1 MNAYLP
7 FVIIGLVVGSI
18 YGLAGL
24 GLVLTYKT
32 SGIFNIGYGA
42 VACGAADIFYA
53 LWGQHGWPWW
63 WAGLVTLGVFAPVA
77 GCGLELVAR
86 SLDGASETLKVVS
99 TVGLILLVGAIASLW
114 FPQNPPTFNHFLP
127 QETVKFLGV
136 FITWEQI
143 IIFTFAIVAGGVL
156 FWFFRSVRSGI
167 LMRGIVDSHELIS
180 MGGDSPVR
188 VRRMAWIIGTVFASI
203 AGLFLAPALPLDGVS
218 LPILVFGSFGAAA
231 IGFFSNMPLTFA
243 GGLAIGIAGSFM
255 DKYAGS
261 FSWLSGLPPSL
272 PFIVLFVV
280 LIVTPR
286 ARLASRRIAPQLRVR
301 ATYHAPTRVRLG
313 AGVLAIAF
321 LAFIP
326 ALQTN
331 YLALWSGALINMI
344 LFLSLGLLVRNSGQI
359 SLCHLAFAAVGAAA
373 FGHFTSSF
381 GLPWLLSFILAA
393 LVAVPVGAIVA
404 IPAVRVSGVYLALA
418 TLGFALL
425 IQDVFYN
432 TGFMFG
438 QVSTGLAEP
447 RPNVSIGAWHLSSD
461 EGFYYVLLIITVL
474 VVATVAVIT
483 SGRLGRLLRGMSD
496 SQVALETRGTT
507 ASVLK
512 VIVFCITAAMASMA
526 GALTGMLYH
535 YGVPGS
541 FQAFGGLELVVL
553 VVIIQIGDPWYAV
566 IGAVLTTVL
575 PGYINAGGFTSYLNV
590 LFGISALAIA
600 INIKLAPGTPVKV
613 QAFLNRLG
621 GRESRPGTDAP
632 LTEPVTV
639 EPAAIEPAA
648 ASPAR
653 KESTGTG
660 LVVRELSVTYGGVTA
675 VDRASLTAPLGRIT
689 GLIGP
694 NGAGKTSLFN
704 ACSGLVDAGSGQ
716 VLLHDVDITRGGP
729 AYRARQG
736 LGRTFQRPEL
746 FNSLTVRQNVAYGC
760 EAPMAGANP
769 LTQLFDSRSGGRTIS
784 VATEEALEL
793 TGITGIADEQAGLLS
808 IGRRRLVDLA
818 IVLAGPFDV
827 LLLDEPS
834 SGLDAHETEMFGRI
848 LRTVVQTRGIGI
860 LLVEHDMTLV
870 REICDHV
877 YVLDFGT
884 MIFEGNPQEMQASP
898 VVRAAYLG
906 ETSLDE
912 AEATD
917 DAPSPH
923 PVVAPAASA
932 E

>member
-1 MNAYLP
+1 MNAFLP
-7 FVIIGLVVGSI
+7 FVVVGLVVGSI

-42 VACGAADIFYA
+42 VACGAAFIFYA
-53 LWGQHGWPWW
+53 LWGQHGWPWP
-63 WAGLVTLGVFAPVA
+63 WAALVTLGVFAPVA
-77 GCGLELVAR
+77 GCVLELVAR
-86 SLDGASETLKVVS
+86 SLHGASETLKVVS
-99 TVGLILLVGAIASLW
+99 TVGLILLAGAIASLW
-114 FPQNPPTFNHFLP
+114 FPDNPPTFNHFLS
-127 QETVKFLGV
+127 QGTVKLLGV
-136 FITWEQI
+136 YITWEQI
-143 IIFTFAIVAGGVL
+143 IIFLFAISASGVL
-156 FWFFRSVRSGI
+156 YWFFRSVRSGI
-167 LMRGIVDSHELIS
+167 LMRGIVDSHELVS
-180 MGGDSPVR
+180 MAGDSPSR
-188 VRRMAWIIGTVFASI
+188 VRRSAWIIGTVFASI
-203 AGLFLAPALPLDGVS
+203 AGLFLAPGLPLDGVS
-218 LPILVFGSFGAAA
+218 LTTLVFGAFGAAA
-231 IGFFSNMPLTFA
+231 IGFFSSLPLTFA
-243 GGLAIGIAGSFM
+243 GGLAIGIAGAFM

-261 FSWLSGLPPSL
+261 FSWMSGLPPSL

-286 ARLASRRIAPQLRVR
+286 ARLVSRRIAPQLRVR
-301 ATYHAPTRVRLG
+301 ATYHAPVPIRLG
-313 AGVLAIAF
+313 AGAIAIVL
-321 LAFIP
+321 LALIP
-326 ALQTN
+326 TLQSH
-331 YLALWSGALINMI
+331 YLALWSSALINII

-373 FGHFTSSF
+373 FGHFATSF
-381 GLPWLLSFILAA
+381 GLPWLLSFVLAA

-432 TGFMFG
+432 TNFMFG
-438 QVSTGLAEP
+438 QNSVGLAEP
-447 RPNVSIGAWHLSSD
+447 RPNVSLGGWHLSTD
-461 EGFYYVLLIITVL
+461 QGFYYVLLLITVL

-483 SGRLGRLLRGMSD
+483 SGRLGRLLKGMSD
-496 SQVALETRGTT
+496 SQLALETRGTT

-526 GALTGMLYH
+526 GALSGMLYH
-535 YGVPGS
+535 FGVPTS

-575 PGYINAGGFTSYLNV
+575 PGYINLGGFTSYLNV
-590 LFGISALAIA
+590 LFGVSALAIA
-600 INIKLAPGTPVKV
+600 INIQLAPGTPVKV
-613 QAFLNRLG
+613 QALLDRIG
-621 GRESRPGTDAP
+621 GRQSRPK
-632 LTEPVTV
+632 TEPQVTTPVVV
-639 EPAAIEPAA
+639 EPGAGA
-648 ASPAR
+648 ASMAR
-653 KESTGTG
+653 TASNGVG
-660 LVVRELSVTYGGVTA
+660 LVVRELSVTYGGVKA
-675 VDRASLTAPLGRIT
+675 VDRASLKAPLGRIT

-704 ACSGLVDAGSGQ
+704 ACSGLVDAASGH
-716 VLLHDVDITRGGP
+716 VLLHDADITRRSP
-729 AYRARQG
+729 PFRARQG

-769 LTQLFDSRSGGRTIS
+769 ITQLFDSRNGSRNIS

-793 TGITGIADEQAGLLS
+793 TGISSMSDEQAGLLS

-848 LRTVVQTRGIGI
+848 LQTVVETRGIGI

-877 YVLDFGT
+877 YVLDFGS
-884 MIFEGNPQEMQASP
+884 MIFEGSPHEMQTSDT
-898 VVRAAYLG
+898 VRAAYLG
-906 ETSLDE
+906 EISLDE
-912 AEATD
+912 AHTNDEI
-917 DAPSPH
+917 SP
-923 PVVAPAASA
+923 PRLIVAPAKTD

>member
-1 MNAYLP
+1 VNAFLP
-7 FVIIGLVVGSI
+7 FIVIGLVVGSV

-42 VACGAADIFYA
+42 VACGAAFIFYA
-53 LWGQHGWPWW
+53 LWGQHGWPWP
-63 WAGLVTLGVFAPVA
+63 WAALVTLGVFAPIA
-77 GCGLELVAR
+77 GCGLEMVAR

-99 TVGLILLVGAIASLW
+99 TVGLILIVGAIASLW
-114 FPQNPPTFNHFLP
+114 FPQNPPTFNHFLS
-127 QETVKFLGV
+127 QGTVKILGV

-143 IIFTFAIVAGGVL
+143 IIFVFAIAASGL
-156 FWFFRSVRSGI
+156 LYWFFRSVRSGI
-167 LMRGIVDSHELIS
+167 LMRGIVDSHELVS
-180 MGGDSPVR
+180 MAGDSPSR
-188 VRRMAWIIGTVFASI
+188 VRRSAWIIGTMFASI

-218 LPILVFGSFGAAA
+218 LTTLVFGAFGAAA

-243 GGLAIGIAGSFM
+243 GGLLIGIAGSFM

-261 FSWLSGLPPSL
+261 FSWMSGLPPSL

-286 ARLASRRIAPQLRVR
+286 ARLVSRRIAPQLRAR
-301 ATYHAPTRVRLG
+301 ATYHAPVRVRLG
-313 AGVLAIAF
+313 AGAIAIVL
-321 LAFIP
+321 LALVP
-326 ALQTN
+326 ALQSH
-331 YLALWSGALINMI
+331 YLALWSSALVNMI

-432 TGFMFG
+432 TNLMFG
-438 QVSTGLAEP
+438 QNSVGLAEP
-447 RPNVSIGAWHLSSD
+447 RPDVSIGGWHLASD
-461 EGFYYVLLIITVL
+461 QGFYFLLLLIAVL
-474 VVATVAVIT
+474 VVASVAVIT
-483 SGRLGRLLRGMSD
+483 RGRLGRLLKGLSD

-512 VIVFCITAAMASMA
+512 VIVFCVTAAMASMA
-526 GALTGMLYH
+526 GALSGMLFH

-541 FQAFGGLELVVL
+541 YQAFGGLQLVVL
-553 VVIIQIGDPWYAV
+553 VVIVQIGDPWYAV

-575 PGYINAGGFTSYLNV
+575 PGYINAGNFTSYLNL
-590 LFGISALAIA
+590 LFGISALIIA
-600 INIKLAPGTPVKV
+600 INVKLAPGTPLKV
-613 QAFLNRLG
+613 QAFLDRLG
-621 GRESRPGTDAP
+621 GRRPVPSAQALESAP
-632 LTEPVTV
+632 VETGKPVEAPV
-639 EPAAIEPAA
+639 LVRAD
-648 ASPAR
+648 SGR
-653 KESTGTG
+653 SG
-660 LVVRELSVTYGGVTA
+660 LAVRELSVTYGGVKA
-675 VDRASLTAPLGRIT
+675 VDRASLNAPMGRIT

-704 ACSGLVDAGSGQ
+704 ACSGLVDAASGH
-716 VLLHDVDITRGGP
+716 VLLHDTDITRGGP

-746 FNSLTVRQNVAYGC
+746 FNSLTVRQNVAFGC
-760 EAPMAGANP
+760 EGPMAGANP
-769 LTQLFDSRSGGRTIS
+769 LTQFFDSRAGSKRIS
-784 VATEEALEL
+784 AATDEALAL
-793 TGITGIADEQAGLLS
+793 TGIEGISDQQVGLLS
-808 IGRRRLVDLA
+808 IGKRRLVDLA

-834 SGLDAHETEMFGRI
+834 SGLDHHETETFGQV
-848 LRTVVQTRGIGI
+848 LSMVVETKGVGI

-870 REICDHV
+870 RAVCEHIF
-877 YVLDFGT
+877 VLDFGS
-884 MIFEGNPQEMQASP
+884 MIFEGSPEEMQASAA
-898 VVRAAYLG
+898 VRAAYLG

-912 AEATD
+912 DAATD
-917 DAPSPH
+917 EELSPR
-923 PVVAPAASA
+923 PIGTPAVSA

>member
-1 MNAYLP
+1 M
-7 FVIIGLVVGSI
+7 
-18 YGLAGL
+18 

-63 WAGLVTLGVFAPVA
+63 WAAVVTLGVFAPVA
-77 GCGLELVAR
+77 GCALELVAR

-136 FITWEQI
+136 YITWEQI
-143 IIFTFAIVAGGVL
+143 IIFTFAIVASGVL

-167 LMRGIVDSHELIS
+167 LMRGIVDSHELVS

-301 ATYHAPTRVRLG
+301 AVYHAPIRVRLG

-321 LAFIP
+321 LAFVP

-381 GLPWLLSFILAA
+381 GLPWLPSFILAA
-393 LVAVPVGAIVA
+393 LVAVPVGALVA

-432 TGFMFG
+432 TNFMFG
-438 QVSTGLAEP
+438 QNSVGLAEP
-447 RPNVSIGAWHLSSD
+447 RPDVSIGGWHLSSD
-461 EGFYYVLLIITVL
+461 QGFYYVLLIITVL

-483 SGRLGRLLRGMSD
+483 SGRLGRLLKGMSD

-575 PGYINAGGFTSYLNV
+575 PGYINLGGFTSYLNV

-600 INIKLAPGTPVKV
+600 INVKLAPGTPLKV

-621 GRESRPGTDAP
+621 GRETRPGREAVV
-632 LTEPVTV
+632 TEPVGVERVSV
-639 EPAAIEPAA
+639 EPANAGPANAGPAAA

-653 KESTGTG
+653 QEPTGAG
-660 LVVRELSVTYGGVTA
+660 LVVRELSVTYGGVKA

-769 LTQLFDSRSGGRTIS
+769 LTQLFDSRAGGRTIS

-793 TGITGIADEQAGLLS
+793 TGIAGIADEQAGLLS

-848 LRTVVQTRGIGI
+848 LRTVVESRGIGI

-877 YVLDFGT
+877 YVLDFGS
-884 MIFEGNPQEMQASP
+884 MIFEGNPQEMQASD

-912 AEATD
+912 VEANNGK
-917 DAPSPH
+917 SSSH

-932 E
+932 D

>member
-1 MNAYLP
+1 VNAFLP
-7 FVIIGLVVGSI
+7 FIVIGLVVGSV

-42 VACGAADIFYA
+42 VACGAAFVFYA
-53 LWGQHGWPWW
+53 LWGQHGWPWP
-63 WAGLVTLGVFAPVA
+63 WAALVTLGVFAPVA
-77 GCGLELVAR
+77 GCALELVAR

-127 QETVKFLGV
+127 QETVKLLGV

-143 IIFTFAIVAGGVL
+143 IIFTFAIAASGVL
-156 FWFFRSVRSGI
+156 YWFFRSVRSGI
-167 LMRGIVDSHELIS
+167 VMRGIVDSHELVS
-180 MGGDSPVR
+180 MAGDRPMR
-188 VRRMAWIIGTVFASI
+188 VRRLAWIIGTVFASI
-203 AGLFLAPALPLDGVS
+203 AGLVLAPALPLDGVS
-218 LPILVFGSFGAAA
+218 LPTLVFGAFGAAA

-243 GGLAIGIAGSFM
+243 GGLVIGVAGSFM

-286 ARLASRRIAPQLRVR
+286 ARLISRRVAPQLRVR
-301 ATYHAPTRVRLG
+301 ATYHAPIPIRVG
-313 AGVLAIAF
+313 AGLIVIALLA
-321 LAFIP
+321 LIP
-326 ALQTN
+326 TLQSH
-331 YLALWSGALINMI
+331 YLALWSSALINII

-373 FGHFTSSF
+373 FGHFSSSF
-381 GLPWLLSFILAA
+381 GLPWLLSFVLAA
-393 LVAVPVGAIVA
+393 LIAIPVGAIVA

-432 TGFMFG
+432 TNFMFG
-438 QVSTGLAEP
+438 QTSVGLAEP
-447 RPNVSIGAWHLSSD
+447 RPNVSIGGWHLSTD
-461 EGFYYVLLIITVL
+461 QGFYYVLLLITVL

-535 YGVPGS
+535 FGVPNS

-575 PGYINAGGFTSYLNV
+575 PGYINLGNFTSYLNV
-590 LFGISALAIA
+590 LFGVSALAIA
-600 INIKLAPGTPVKV
+600 INIRLAPKTPVKV
-613 QAFLNRLG
+613 QALLDRI
-621 GRESRPGTDAP
+621 GRRPLRP
-632 LTEPVTV
+632 EVEVTEPTPV
-639 EPAAIEPAA
+639 EPAAGA
-648 ASPAR
+648 ASLAP
-653 KESTGTG
+653 KETSKAG
-660 LVVRELSVTYGGVTA
+660 LVVRELSVSYGGVKA
-675 VDRASLTAPLGRIT
+675 VDQASLEAPLGRIT

-704 ACSGLVDAGSGQ
+704 ACSGLVDPDSGD
-716 VLLHDVDITRGGP
+716 VLLHDLEITRGGP

-769 LTQLFDSRSGGRTIS
+769 LTQLFDSRAGSRNIS

-793 TGITGIADEQAGLLS
+793 TGISSISDEQAGLLS
-808 IGRRRLVDLA
+808 IGKRRLVDLA

-834 SGLDAHETEMFGRI
+834 SGLDAHETEKFGRI
-848 LRTVVQTRGIGI
+848 LRTVVETRGIGI

-877 YVLDFGT
+877 YVLDFGS
-884 MIFEGNPQEMQASP
+884 MIFEGSPDEMQASDT
-898 VVRAAYLG
+898 VRAAYLG

-912 AEATD
+912 VEAND
-917 DAPSPH
+917 DVSSPR